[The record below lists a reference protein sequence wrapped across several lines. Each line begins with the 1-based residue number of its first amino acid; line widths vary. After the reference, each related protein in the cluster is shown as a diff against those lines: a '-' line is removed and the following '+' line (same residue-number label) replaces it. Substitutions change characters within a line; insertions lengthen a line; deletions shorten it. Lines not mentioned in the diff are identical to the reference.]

1 MGLACS
7 TFVMSRLITNCHEG
21 HESRRGKAFT
31 CWEGVHRVCDEE
43 GLCLNDRVRPKQ
55 PSLIARMRNLTSF
68 KISMTWFYSV

>member
-21 HESRRGKAFT
+21 HDKSRRGKAFT

-43 GLCLNDRVRPKQ
+43 GLCLNDRVRPK
-55 PSLIARMRNLTSF
+55 
-68 KISMTWFYSV
+68 